1 MSRSRHCWLPGD
13 QDNEGISQTALIRL
27 LTHINDAF
35 VILESFPHRCVDSQ
49 VTISV
54 DLKPKTRTFIAIV
67 TNNTILY
74 DIVLRSI
81 CISCHYCHTTRLIW
95 DKSVVDLQWDLP
107 SILSATIH
115 VSKLLAAN
123 AYVQYLPQLLS
134 SHPQT
139 AAHYH

>member
-1 MSRSRHCWLPGD
+1 MRSP
-13 QDNEGISQTALIRL
+13 
-27 LTHINDAF
+27 THINDAF
-35 VILESFPHRCVDSQ
+35 IILVGFPHRCVDSQ
-49 VTISV
+49 VTIGV
-54 DLKPKTRTFIAIV
+54 DLKTKTGTFIAVV
-67 TNNTILY
+67 TNNAILY

>member
-13 QDNEGISQTALIRL
+13 QDNEGISQKHSLIRL
-27 LTHINDAF
+27 ITHINDAF

-67 TNNTILY
+67 TNNAILY

-95 DKSVVDLQWDLP
+95 GDSVVDLQWDLQ
-107 SILSATIH
+107 SIVSATIH
-115 VSKLLAAN
+115 VSNYWLLIHMHSTCLN
-123 AYVQYLPQLLS
+123 Y
-134 SHPQT
+134 
-139 AAHYH
+139 